1 MHRRCMQSAWLRA
14 LSTVGLILG
23 AAPLQAAP
31 GSAPLDEGVAALRAG
46 QLRDAE
52 RAFIEA
58 TEASPSDPEPF
69 YYLGLVYAREGRHEK
84 AITAFRDTLERAPEF
99 PGAATLLGI
108 AHYRKGEAEEAQP
121 VFERALLL
129 DPEDSSASFFLGLI
143 HQEQGRC
150 EEAIPHFEH
159 SRRDPDLEQVAYFN
173 LGVCHRKSG
182 RDDQARR
189 AFQQAVE
196 SNPRSSVAQD
206 ARDLLEAYPRSRMPR
221 TDKPW
226 SIAGSVGLSYDDNVT
241 QDELDVDS
249 GSGDVAGVFEFSPS
263 YRVLRLERSELEI
276 GYDLF
281 QSLHVEEDEFDL
293 QTHSLYFDGLHE
305 YRSVDLG
312 LGYRWSDST
321 LGGDD
326 FLAIHSVRPS
336 AGYALLPQW
345 YARASYEFQDRDFDD
360 SRRDA
365 AAHGFSFEN
374 YYLLDDGRGHFRLG
388 YRVVGE
394 DAKGSEF
401 DHTSHVVFA
410 GFRADTQFLRLASP
424 LLQELEVGLSYEFAL
439 RDYDHSTPSIGEER
453 LDKRHGV
460 RFELARQL
468 TEVLA
473 VHLDYTFTISDSNL
487 SSADYHQNVVTLRLG
502 AEF

>member
-1 MHRRCMQSAWLRA
+1 MHRHCARPFWLA
-14 LSTVGLILG
+14 TVATVGLIMGGAPLK
-23 AAPLQAAP
+23 AAPA
-31 GSAPLDEGVAALRAG
+31 SVPLDEGMAALRSG
-46 QLRDAE
+46 QLGEAE
-52 RAFIEA
+52 RALLQA
-58 TEASPSDPEPF
+58 TEESPNDPEPF
-69 YYLGLVYAREGRHEK
+69 YYLGLVYAREGRHGK
-84 AITAFRDTLERAPEF
+84 AIGALRETLERAPEF

-108 AHYRKGEAEEAQP
+108 AHYRKGEAEDAQS

-129 DPEDSSASFFLGLI
+129 DPEDSSASFFLGLV
-143 HQEQGRC
+143 HQGAGRC
-150 EEAIPHFEH
+150 EEAIPYFNRA
-159 SRRDPDLEQVAYFN
+159 RRDPDFEQVAYFN

-189 AFQQAVE
+189 SFQQAVN
-196 SNPRSSVAQD
+196 SNPHSSVAQD
-206 ARDLLEAYPRSRMPR
+206 ARDLLEAYPRSRTPR

-249 GSGDVAGVFEFSPS
+249 ASGDIAGVFEFSPS

-276 GYDLF
+276 GYDFF

-293 QTHSLYFDGLHE
+293 QTNSLYFDGSHELHAI
-305 YRSVDLG
+305 DWG
-312 LGYRWSDST
+312 FGYRWSNST

-336 AGYALLPQW
+336 AGYAFLPQW
-345 YARASYEFQDRDFDD
+345 YARASYEFRDRDFDD

-365 AAHGFSFEN
+365 AAHGFSFDN
-374 YYLLDDGRGHFRLG
+374 YYLLRDGRGHFRLG

-394 DAKGSEF
+394 NAKGSEF
-401 DHTSHVVFA
+401 DYTSHVVFV
-410 GFRADTQFLRLASP
+410 GVRADTELLRLPSP
-424 LLQELEVGLSYEFAL
+424 WLRDLEVGLSYEFGL

-453 LDKRHGV
+453 QDKRHGV
-460 RFELARQL
+460 RLELAHRL
-468 TEVLA
+468 TEALA
-473 VHLDYTFTISDSNL
+473 LHLDYAFTVSDSNL
-487 SSADYHQNVVTLRLG
+487 ASVDYSQNVVTLRLG